1 MDPDPATDTTLVFE
15 KDVLETVF
23 TQAAPY
29 VARLNMRPV
38 RTDLLIGSTELHA
51 LVSVDSSTLTE
62 LPKSV
67 QFYNQK
73 KAAIVQKK
81 VGQLPG
87 CSITILFTDR
97 MHNPLPPVQ
106 FADLDPNDNVCE
118 KVVSLFPYMD
128 GISMFNGHVVLN
140 NCTSMGRGGT
150 IQPGSA
156 DLFAFTCT
164 NAVLFHIARNDDEA
178 KLVAEHLRK
187 IAGAAVFNLK
197 GEVVGILSS
206 YARGYDVK
214 LAKKSSYFKKH
225 FDKLGDKQVK

>member
-1 MDPDPATDTTLVFE
+1 MTMCVRRWCLFSPIWMEFLCSMDMLCKFFSTFKVTLW
-15 KDVLETVF
+15 TVF
-23 TQAAPY
+23 T
-29 VARLNMRPV
+29 LK
-38 RTDLLIGSTELHA
+38 
-51 LVSVDSSTLTE
+51 LT
-62 LPKSV
+62 
-67 QFYNQK
+67 
-73 KAAIVQKK
+73 
-81 VGQLPG
+81 
-87 CSITILFTDR
+87 
-97 MHNPLPPVQ
+97 H
-106 FADLDPNDNVCE
+106 
-118 KVVSLFPYMD
+118 SLFR
-128 GISMFNGHVVLN
+128 LN

>member
-1 MDPDPATDTTLVFE
+1 
-15 KDVLETVF
+15 
-23 TQAAPY
+23 
-29 VARLNMRPV
+29 LNMRPV

>member
-1 MDPDPATDTTLVFE
+1 
-15 KDVLETVF
+15 
-23 TQAAPY
+23 
-29 VARLNMRPV
+29 MRPV

-197 GEVVGILSS
+197 GEGQGKFS
-206 YARGYDVK
+206 
-214 LAKKSSYFKKH
+214 KSEIPRKPNI
-225 FDKLGDKQVK
+225 